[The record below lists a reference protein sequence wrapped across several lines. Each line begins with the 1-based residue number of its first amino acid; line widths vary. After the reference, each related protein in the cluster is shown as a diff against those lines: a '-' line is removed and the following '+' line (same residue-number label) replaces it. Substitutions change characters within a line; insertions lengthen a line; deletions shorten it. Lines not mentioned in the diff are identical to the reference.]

1 MSVKTNRTKNRR
13 KSIKNLQ
20 HNTTTNSSLSYIYM
34 TGDSGNEN
42 FAFVK
47 FTSKDVEIFYKIN
60 TNNSS
65 IEKLLEQSYDND
77 IFEYSQ
83 YEDII
88 RKNSGA
94 NLVYNYKKA
103 FIPSYT
109 WGNDVKTK
117 QLYKHQIVKLGNKK
131 LTYTIV
137 DKSIQQIPNMLGEFI
152 VIELDKH
159 HYLSLS
165 YNGINDFHIL
175 DDIIY
180 CSQGASTRSGSQ
192 MPFMIGTKYTYLITE
207 LESFGEPH
215 FYIAN
220 DVMKEFNEIDPNK
233 LIHNKDGEILKL
245 QKGFIF
251 DKKIKT
257 QYKME
262 RLKSTR
268 INFG

>member
-1 MSVKTNRTKNRR
+1 
-13 KSIKNLQ
+13 
-20 HNTTTNSSLSYIYM
+20 
-34 TGDSGNEN
+34 
-42 FAFVK
+42 
-47 FTSKDVEIFYKIN
+47 
-60 TNNSS
+60 
-65 IEKLLEQSYDND
+65 
-77 IFEYSQ
+77 
-83 YEDII
+83 
-88 RKNSGA
+88 
-94 NLVYNYKKA
+94 
-103 FIPSYT
+103 
-109 WGNDVKTK
+109 
-117 QLYKHQIVKLGNKK
+117 
-131 LTYTIV
+131 
-137 DKSIQQIPNMLGEFI
+137 MLGEFI